1 MKMPFSNRKL
11 EINTK
16 FDFFGNICY
25 NNYVNFYKE
34 VIQMTSSIVFNQLS
48 KFVKLVGADRLI
60 NAPTPEELEAFEG
73 LLFDR
78 GIPNISFIMQLS
90 EAQ

>member
-1 MKMPFSNRKL
+1 
-11 EINTK
+11 
-16 FDFFGNICY
+16 
-25 NNYVNFYKE
+25 
-34 VIQMTSSIVFNQLS
+34 MTSSIVFNQLS